1 MAARKLF
8 IELGYDAS
16 TLRKI
21 AEAAGLGSTTL
32 FNHISD
38 KRDLIYLI
46 FEEEV
51 VLTAE
56 RSQAA
61 IRPWQTFTEK
71 ILTSTALYFQMFSVE
86 PVLSR
91 ILFSE
96 VIQRA
101 PSSLLERHLHV
112 RNQLIAVSER
122 LALEAQAAEELRP
135 ELDAKVIARAIQFAF
150 TGASRWWI
158 TEPNPDW
165 RTGQKYFEEILT
177 LIAEGYQ
184 CKPAAVESISQKS
197 TRARRGTQ

>member
-21 AEAAGLGSTTL
+21 AETAGLGSTTL

-51 VLTAE
+51 LLTAE

-71 ILTSTALYFQMFSVE
+71 ILTSTAFYFQMFSVE

-96 VIQRA
+96 VIQQA
-101 PSSLLERHLHV
+101 PSSLLERHLLV

-122 LALEAQAAEELRP
+122 SAREAQAAGELRP

-165 RTGQKYFEEILT
+165 RSGQKYFEEILL

-184 CKPAAVESISQKS
+184 CNPAAAESTSQNPPPVG
-197 TRARRGTQ
+197 RGTK